1 MEFLGDVLGWFTTAD
16 NWFGTTGILN
26 RTWEHTQLSA
36 ISVGVAGL
44 IAVPAGVALGHIGRG
59 GVAAVAVVNIGRA
72 VPSFGIL
79 ALALPITIKM
89 GLGLGF
95 WPTFLALVALA
106 LPPMF
111 TNSYTGVHEVDE
123 ALVEAGRG
131 MGMRGPEILREIEL
145 PAASPL
151 ILTAVRISSVQVV
164 ATATLGALVAWG
176 GLGRFIIDGFARG
189 DEVMV
194 FAGGL
199 LVALLAVLTEVF
211 FSIIERAILPRGL
224 QIARVNAETV
234 AAAPTKPGAQIRKV
248 VR

>member
-1 MEFLGDVLGWFTTAD
+1 MEFLGDVMAWFTTAD
-16 NWFGTTGILN
+16 NWLGTTGILN
-26 RTWEHTQLSA
+26 RTWEHIYLSA
-36 ISVGVAGL
+36 AAVAVAGL
-44 IAVPAGVALGHIGRG
+44 IAVPAGVTLGHIGRG
-59 GVAAVAVVNIGRA
+59 GVAAVSIVNIGRA
-72 VPSFGIL
+72 VPSFGIV

-89 GLGLGF
+89 GLGLG
-95 WPTFLALVALA
+95 WAPTLLALVALA

-111 TNSYTGVHEVDE
+111 TNSYTGVHEVDS

-151 ILTAVRISSVQVV
+151 ILAAVRISSVQVV

-211 FSIIERAILPRGL
+211 FSLIERVILPRGL
-224 QIARVNAETV
+224 QVARA
-234 AAAPTKPGAQIRKV
+234 
-248 VR
+248 

>member
-1 MEFLGDVLGWFTTAD
+1 MEFLGDVLEWFTTAD
-16 NWFGTTGILN
+16 NWLGTTGILN
-26 RTWEHTQLSA
+26 RTWEHVQLSA
-36 ISVGVAGL
+36 IAVAVAGV
-44 IAVPAGVALGHIGRG
+44 IAVPAGVALGHVGRG

-72 VPSFGIL
+72 VPSFGIV
-79 ALALPITIKM
+79 ALALPITIKL

-111 TNSYTGVHEVDE
+111 TNSYTGVDEVDA

-131 MGMRGPEILREIEL
+131 MGMRGPEILRQIEL

-151 ILTAVRISSVQVV
+151 ILAAVRISSVQVV

-199 LVALLAVLTEVF
+199 LVALLAVLTELF
-211 FSIIERAILPRGL
+211 FSLIERVILPRGL
-224 QIARVNAETV
+224 QIRRAGVETAV
-234 AAAPTKPGAQIRKV
+234 ATSA
-248 VR
+248 